1 MRVVKSDDFSHFLT
15 RQRCYL
21 LSKFGYNDSMEPFK
35 NKINDDT
42 VKQISKNIKRH
53 YLEFNETLYCKN
65 INSELSDLELKD
77 RIKFLSKKLHAFLP
91 KDFKLAA
98 KILKKAVGPSS
109 TLSGFNVWPLTEYIS
124 TYGEDELDLSLEVLK
139 EMTKVFT
146 SEFAVRVFFIKNP
159 KRTLGIFKEWARD
172 ENEHV
177 RRLVSEGSRPLLPWG
192 QKISEFVKSPQLTL
206 DLLELV
212 KNDESLYVR
221 KSVANHLND
230 HSKNHP
236 DLVIKTLQNWKKA
249 DPKNKN
255 IEWIIRHASRT
266 LVKKAHPKALALHGV
281 SNKKIDVLSLKLKT
295 NHIKINECLEI
306 SVTILNKSKTKS
318 LVILDV
324 DLHLLKANNSYN
336 VKCFKGKKV
345 SLNPD
350 EKKLVLLK
358 IPLKKVTTR
367 TYYSGIQYL
376 SCKVNGTSTPKKLFK
391 LDC

>member
-1 MRVVKSDDFSHFLT
+1 
-15 RQRCYL
+15 
-21 LSKFGYNDSMEPFK
+21 MEPFK
-35 NKINDDT
+35 NKINDDS
-42 VKQISKNIKRH
+42 VRQISINIKRH
-53 YLEFNETLYCKN
+53 YPEFNGTLFCKN

-77 RIKFLSKKLHAFLP
+77 RIKFLAKKMYIYLP

-98 KILKKAVGPSS
+98 IILKKAVGPNS

-124 TYGEDELDLSLEVLK
+124 TYGEDEIDLSLEVLK

-159 KRTLGIFKEWARD
+159 KRILGIFKEWARD

-192 QKISEFVKSPQLTL
+192 QKISEFVKSPQHTL
-206 DLLELV
+206 DLLELL

-236 DLVIKTLQNWKKA
+236 DLVVKTLTRWKKA
-249 DPKNKN
+249 HPKNKN
-255 IEWIIRHASRT
+255 IEWIIRHATRT
-266 LVKKAHPKALALHGV
+266 LVKKAHPKALELHGV
-281 SNKKIDVLSLKLKT
+281 ISKKIDILSLKLKN
-295 NHIKINECLEI
+295 NHIKLNESLEI
-306 SVTILNKSKTKS
+306 SIFIKNKSKTKTQ
-318 LVILDV
+318 VIVDV
-324 DLHLLKANNSYN
+324 DLHLLKANNTYN
-336 VKCFKGKKV
+336 IKCFKGKKV

-350 EKKLVLLK
+350 EKKLVVLK

-367 TYYSGIQYL
+367 TYYRGIQYL
-376 SCKVNGTSTPKKLFK
+376 SCKVNGKSTPKKLFK

>member
-1 MRVVKSDDFSHFLT
+1 MLGNFE
-15 RQRCYL
+15 
-21 LSKFGYNDSMEPFK
+21 YNGLMEPFK
-35 NKINDDT
+35 NKINDDS
-42 VKQISKNIKRH
+42 VRLISKNIIRH
-53 YLEFNETLYCKN
+53 YPEFNETLFCKN

-77 RIKFLSKKLHAFLP
+77 RIKFLAKKLHLFLP

-98 KILKKAVGPSS
+98 KILKKAVGTHS

-146 SEFAVRVFFIKNP
+146 SEFAVRVFLIKNP
-159 KRTLGIFKEWARD
+159 KRTIGIFKQWARD

-177 RRLVSEGSRPLLPWG
+177 RRLVSEGARPLLPWG
-192 QKISEFVKSPQLTL
+192 QKITEFVLFPQLTL
-206 DLLELV
+206 DLLEML
-212 KNDESLYVR
+212 KNDESMYVR

-236 DLVIKTLQNWKKA
+236 DLVLNTLKA
-249 DPKNKN
+249 WRKSDPKNKN

-266 LVKKAHPKALALHGV
+266 LVKKAHPKALELHGA
-281 SNKKIDVLSLKLKT
+281 SSKKIDVLSLKIKNT
-295 NHIKINECLEI
+295 HIKINECLEI
-306 SVTILNKSKTKS
+306 SVTIQNKSKTKS

-324 DLHLLKANNSYN
+324 DLHLLKANKSHN

-345 SLNPD
+345 SLNTE

-367 TYYSGIQYL
+367 TYYSGIQYV
-376 SCKVNGTSTPKKLFK
+376 SCKINGTSTPRKSFK